1 MKIIGILLAGGK
13 SRRFGNEDKLL
24 QEIDGK
30 PVIYYSLLVLEKT
43 YGIDEVLLVSD
54 DKKINIL
61 KDLVRNWNLRKV
73 KDVIEGGKERQDSVF
88 NAINSISQCDYVLIH
103 DGARPFISVSLVEKI
118 IKEGIEK
125 KAVITAIPV
134 KDTIKLVGSDKRVE
148 STLPR
153 EKLWQIQTPQFFEF
167 SIIKTAHEN
176 AKKDNFYGTD
186 DAVLV
191 ERLGIPVYIIEGEPW
206 NIKITTKEDLEL
218 AKCIIKKRYTE
229 LA

>member
-13 SRRFGNEDKLL
+13 GRRFGNEDKLL

-43 YGIDEVLLVSD
+43 DGIDEVLLVSD

-61 KDLVRNWNLRKV
+61 KDLVRDWDLRKV

-125 KAVITAIPV
+125 KAVITAVPV

-191 ERLGIPVYIIEGEPW
+191 ERLGIPVYIIEGEQW